1 MLTTCIFLAILLPIY
16 LVGISRKSDTS
27 FFFTKDYTTTLKGAC
42 ALIVILVHIPL
53 LYSNK
58 LQDAVGSFAYVAVTI
73 FFMISAYGM
82 EYSYDNKKNY
92 LKHFWQNRIISLLT
106 PIVIINIIAFLT
118 ISCVQ
123 KSLVWRFLYDVND
136 YIICLLEYCLFFFII
151 KKLGKRF
158 SWRTHL
164 VDLLLIASVFLI
176 SFASYLTNIIEIPF
190 FRWCY
195 ERFGL
200 IWGLLLYRYKDQF
213 LAWASKHTLVKV
225 IIPLAI
231 SLVLGIGY
239 LKFKFVWFWGEYL
252 LKIILGI
259 AIIAVFLVSTS
270 RISFGNKLSRWLG
283 DISYEVYLSHLFV
296 IALLEIALPSLNSN
310 QFIAY
315 TIIGTIIISAFTHAL
330 VKRIVGKLRCA

>member
-1 MLTTCIFLAILLPIY
+1 MLTTALFLAILIPIY
-16 LVGISRKSDTS
+16 LVGISKKSDVS

-82 EYSYDNKKNY
+82 EFSYDHKKNY
-92 LKHFWQNRIISLLT
+92 LKHFWQNRIISLLA
-106 PIVIINIIAFLT
+106 PIVIINIIAFLA
-118 ISCVQ
+118 ISCAQ
-123 KSLVWRFLYDVND
+123 KTLVWQFLYDIND
-136 YIICLLEYCLFFFII
+136 YIICLLEYCLFFYIF
-151 KKLGKRF
+151 KKLGNRF
-158 SWRTHL
+158 SWSTHL
-164 VDLLLIASVFLI
+164 VDLLLIGSVFLI
-176 SFASYLTNIIEIPF
+176 SFVSYITNIIEIPF

-213 LAWASKHTLVKV
+213 LSWASKRTSVK
-225 IIPLAI
+225 IIILLAI
-231 SLVLGIGY
+231 SLILGIGY

-259 AIIAVFLVSTS
+259 AIISLFLISTS
-270 RISFGNKLSRWLG
+270 RISFGNTITRWFG
-283 DISYEVYLSHLFV
+283 NISYEVYLSHLFV
-296 IALLEIALPSLNSN
+296 IALLEITLPSLNSN

-315 TIIGTIIISAFTHAL
+315 TIIGTILVSAFTHAL
-330 VKRIVGKLRCA
+330 VKRIVGKLRHS

>member
-1 MLTTCIFLAILLPIY
+1 MLTTSLFLAILIPIY
-16 LVGISRKSDTS
+16 LIGINKKNDTS
-27 FFFTKDYTTTLKGAC
+27 FFFTKDYTTTLKGVC

-82 EYSYDNKKNY
+82 EYNYDNKKNY
-92 LKHFWQNRIISLLT
+92 LKHFWQNRLINLLT
-106 PIVIINIIAFLT
+106 PIVIINIIAFLA
-118 ISCVQ
+118 ISGVE
-123 KSLVWRFLYDVND
+123 KTLVWRFLYDIND
-136 YIICLLEYCLFFFII
+136 YIICLLEYCLFFYII
-151 KKLGKRF
+151 KRLGNKF
-158 SWRTHL
+158 SWSTHL
-164 VDLLLIASVFLI
+164 VDLLLIGSVFLI
-176 SFASYLTNIIEIPF
+176 SFVSYITNIIEIPF

-213 LAWASKHTLVKV
+213 LAWASKRTSLK
-225 IIPLAI
+225 IIILLAI
-231 SLVLGIGY
+231 SLVLGVGY

-259 AIIAVFLVSTS
+259 AIIGFFLVSTS
-270 RISFGNKLSRWLG
+270 RISFGNTITRWLG
-283 DISYEVYLSHLFV
+283 EISYEVYLSHLFV
-296 IALLEIALPSLNSN
+296 IALLEITLPTLNSN

-330 VKRIVGKLRCA
+330 VKRIVGKLRNT